1 MYLVKN
7 KQASALHDTCT
18 TLSIMAEKAQEMSAA
33 QYTYEAMWS
42 EGDRAFIARV
52 REFPSLEA
60 HGDSRAGSI
69 RALRSVIATVV
80 RDLIESGEDVPA
92 QASVKKS
99 GQR

>member
-1 MYLVKN
+1 
-7 KQASALHDTCT
+7 
-18 TLSIMAEKAQEMSAA
+18 MSAA

-42 EGDRAFIARV
+42 EEDRAFIARV

-60 HGDSRAGSI
+60 HGDSRGSSI
-69 RALRSVIATVV
+69 RALRSVIAIVV
-80 RDLIESGEDVPA
+80 NDLIESGEDVPA